1 MWWFL
6 YGFIMGAGVM
16 RVVIW
21 VKAQGAVVNWYVWL
35 MGAFAL
41 FLITL
46 TIQHFFASFEESEP
60 KAAWVGLMVMGDP
73 SFFLAGM
80 ALWLILTA

>member
-46 TIQHFFASFEESEP
+46 TIQHFFASFF
-60 KAAWVGLMVMGDP
+60 MVLGVP